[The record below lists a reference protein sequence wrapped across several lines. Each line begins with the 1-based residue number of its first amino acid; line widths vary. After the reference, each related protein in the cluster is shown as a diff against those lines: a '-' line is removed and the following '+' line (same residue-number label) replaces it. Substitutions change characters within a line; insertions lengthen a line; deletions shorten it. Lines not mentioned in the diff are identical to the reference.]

1 MTSQSNITELDDQ
14 NQIDVL
20 KVPVIIIMTGFL
32 TLMTVFIVIT
42 LMSSCQDDVFQ
53 LSRKSV
59 LTHSIWY
66 GLGCLMISFSAW
78 VILKKGKF

>member
-1 MTSQSNITELDDQ
+1 MTRAKFIKINDLI
-14 NQIDVL
+14 QIKWW

-42 LMSSCQDDVFQ
+42 LMVSCQDDVFQ

-66 GLGCLMISFSAW
+66 GLGCLMFSFSAW